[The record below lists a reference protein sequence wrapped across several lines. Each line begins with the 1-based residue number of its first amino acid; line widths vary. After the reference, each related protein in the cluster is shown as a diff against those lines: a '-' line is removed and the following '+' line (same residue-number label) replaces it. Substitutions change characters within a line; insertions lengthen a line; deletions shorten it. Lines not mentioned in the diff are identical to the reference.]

1 MIAFFTAMQKVK
13 AKVLKYLLML
23 LFKHCSCSVSVYT
36 TWKPKSINGSI
47 FDDPSYQNDEVVT
60 NSEIKCALIA
70 NKLKWPNV
78 LYFSSGVCH
87 LATVDLT
94 SCQNV
99 FIQGPSAVEGK
110 WVNRGWYFYGGGG

>member
-1 MIAFFTAMQKVK
+1 MQGVNIKLIK
-13 AKVLKYLLML
+13 LILLL
-23 LFKHCSCSVSVYT
+23 LFKDSSCSAGVYT
-36 TWKPKSINGSI
+36 NWKPKSINGSI
-47 FDDPSYQNDEVVT
+47 FDDSSYQNDKIVT

-78 LYFSSGVCH
+78 LYFDSGVCH

-99 FIQGPSAVEGK
+99 FIQGLSSVEGR
-110 WVNRGWYFYGGGG
+110 WAYRG